1 VKEEIVSKEQIKLLE
16 KELGTLTDKLEKLN
30 KDLREIE
37 DLKSEIKGLKLFLGR
52 AHPEFKA
59 KFPEIME
66 KVYKKR

>member
-1 VKEEIVSKEQIKLLE
+1 MASKEEMKLLE
-16 KELGTLTDKLEKLN
+16 KEMGTLTDKLEKLN

-52 AHPEFKA
+52 AHPDFKA

-66 KVYKKR
+66 KVYKKK